1 MARGY
6 IILMAVLYFEKKFR
20 CILTVLFAES
30 NGHSFKVVIAI
41 SSVPGRI
48 MVCRIIFNCNLKWD
62 LNPIATYPDKIES
75 DFVYFGFSE

>member
-1 MARGY
+1 MSCFFVT
-6 IILMAVLYFEKKFR
+6 IEKSHILVFWVGCIFAIVERNVFE
-20 CILTVLFAES
+20 C
-30 NGHSFKVVIAI
+30 
-41 SSVPGRI
+41 RI